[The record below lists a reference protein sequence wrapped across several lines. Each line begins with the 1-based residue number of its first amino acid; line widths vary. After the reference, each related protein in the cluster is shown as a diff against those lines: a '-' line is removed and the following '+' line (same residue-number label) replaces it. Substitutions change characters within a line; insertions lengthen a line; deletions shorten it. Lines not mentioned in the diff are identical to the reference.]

1 VLLARPHGDDEPR
14 VALNARGH
22 FLGLHQLETERR
34 ADAVDGGQLTHVVQK
49 LGSVVQA
56 VCRDGSDG

>member
-1 VLLARPHGDDEPR
+1 
-14 VALNARGH
+14 LNARGH

-49 LGSVVQA
+49 LGSVVRA
-56 VCRDGSDG
+56 VSRDGGDG